1 MSIGRKDYMSQL
13 IQMNQRINAIETIKK
28 ITHATRLIA
37 MSAHTRLAHKEPSLK
52 NYKQE
57 VSKLFSHLA
66 SCQSKPI
73 SFFSPNEKAEGSLII
88 LVGSQKGFCGTF
100 NLALFKFFELK
111 LKTLTKNDAIITIGK
126 KATDYLIKKKTVA
139 LETFSN
145 LSSATLNNITKLLTE
160 TILKNLP
167 HYKKILIVNNEPISF
182 FLQKPHITQILPAHT
197 PDSKKA
203 YNLDSYV
210 WPESQLEVLNHLGKL
225 YLTATIQSLLFSSLV
240 AEQAARFHSMD
251 NATRNAKD
259 LLDVMRRD
267 YNKLRQ
273 SKITQELIE
282 LTSGFER

>member
-1 MSIGRKDYMSQL
+1 MSQL

-37 MSAHTRLAHKEPSLK
+37 MSAHTRLAHKEPALK

-57 VSKLFSHLA
+57 ISKLFSQLA
-66 SCQSKPI
+66 SCQDGPI
-73 SFFSPNEKAEGSLII
+73 SFFSPNEKSKGSLII
-88 LVGSQKGFCGTF
+88 LAGSQKGFCGTF
-100 NLALFKFFELK
+100 NIALFKFFKLK
-111 LKTLTKNDAIITIGK
+111 FKTLTKDDSIIAIGK
-126 KATDYLIKKKTVA
+126 KASDHLIKKKIEP

-145 LSSATLNNITKLLTE
+145 LSSATLNNITELLTE

-167 HYKKILIVNNEPISF
+167 NYKKVLIVSNEPVSF
-182 FLQKPHITQILPAHT
+182 FLQKPHVTQVFPAHT
-197 PDSKKA
+197 PDSKKSC
-203 YNLDSYV
+203 NLDTYI
-210 WPESQLEVLNHLGKL
+210 WPESQLEILAHLGKL
-225 YLTATIQSLLFSSLV
+225 YLTANIQGLLFSSLV

-251 NATRNAKD
+251 NATRNAED

-282 LTSGFER
+282 LTSSFKR